1 MPPTADRRLAPRAR
15 PPVDLRLRLV
25 GNPEVTEIRDISASG
40 VCCTT
45 LQPLAVMT
53 QVHLVLSLPGGANPG
68 PRAALPGSVE
78 VAADGVVVR
87 CVRDG
92 RRASAGTGASTA
104 YETAIFFTGLE
115 DADRET
121 LAGFVV
127 ALRSSGL
134 VA

>member
-15 PPVDLRLRLV
+15 PPRDLHLRLV
-25 GNPEVTEIRDISASG
+25 GNPEVTEVRDISASG
-40 VCCTT
+40 VCCTM

-53 QVHLVLSLPGGANPG
+53 QVHLVLSLPAGAAPRPASSG
-68 PRAALPGSVE
+68 PVE

-92 RRASAGTGASTA
+92 RRPHAGTTDGTAA

-127 ALRSSGL
+127 ALRTSGL